1 MSFGCSSV
9 AHCEESSPFVLLYEE
24 EKWRLCLN
32 HVKPFEVAAAR
43 ISGLVNLVFSLQTG
57 VVECELPF
65 VDKPILITEPPE
77 TSAQLFVLGSKL
89 YPSNMLRMLN

>member
-1 MSFGCSSV
+1 MF
-9 AHCEESSPFVLLYEE
+9 LNEE
-24 EKWRLCLN
+24 EKRRLCLN

-65 VDKPILITEPPE
+65 VDKPILITGPPE
-77 TSAQLFVLGSKL
+77 TSAQPFGLGSKL
-89 YPSNMLRMLN
+89 YHSNMLRMLNKDLTRFI